1 MTLAMSGEPHLR
13 FRGHDGN
20 WYLGHIQTAPK
31 ISMDQTIILLVGGL
45 YTSQYCL
52 CSGERYTRGTVSES
66 YVSVITAIRQT
77 VMTFPCDLAVR
88 YASQNS
94 PLESCREIYVD
105 TTHTLGEWGRRPL

>member
-31 ISMDQTIILLVGGL
+31 ISIILLVGGL

-77 VMTFPCDLAVR
+77 VMTFPCELAVKIPHLSL
-88 YASQNS
+88 A
-94 PLESCREIYVD
+94 
-105 TTHTLGEWGRRPL
+105 GRPM